1 MSTKKGLNPSDVI
14 DYTSINL
21 ASCIKKYIE

>member
-1 MSTKKGLNPSDVI
+1 MRTQKGLNPSDVI

-21 ASCIKKYIE
+21 VSCIKKYIE